1 MGSFF
6 AFLFGLV
13 GGVLGLALGLGID
26 VSNPDAVRAA
36 IMSVLAVLNKP
47 SFTIPAISVLG
58 ALAAGSLPLIGG
70 VLMLIGGG
78 SMALIF
84 DINYLSG
91 TAIACSALGAAIA
104 IYAGSKRPVA
114 ATAAG

>member
-1 MGSFF
+1 
-6 AFLFGLV
+6 
-13 GGVLGLALGLGID
+13 
-26 VSNPDAVRAA
+26 
-36 IMSVLAVLNKP
+36 
-47 SFTIPAISVLG
+47 
-58 ALAAGSLPLIGG
+58 
-70 VLMLIGGG
+70 MLIGGG